1 MKMKNNEIRKEWFNM
16 AKTKKPKKPKK
27 PAKPKKPT
35 KKSGSSGSLYD
46 GVGSYC

>member
-1 MKMKNNEIRKEWFNM
+1 MKMKNNKIRKEWFNM

-27 PAKPKKPT
+27 PAKPT
-35 KKSGSSGSLYD
+35 KKRGSSGSLYD

>member
-1 MKMKNNEIRKEWFNM
+1 MKRKNNKIRKEWFNM

-27 PAKPKKPT
+27 PAKPT

>member
-1 MKMKNNEIRKEWFNM
+1 MKMKNNKIRKEWFNM
-16 AKTKKPKKPKK
+16 SKTKKPKKPKK
-27 PAKPKKPT
+27 PAKPT